1 MYFARPHP
9 PCAISYQNLFMTMK
23 KSLHED
29 WIAVIIAFLT
39 IALVCSGLKPALPK
53 FAAWNSGSGLWAQ
66 LTSPGLLRQT
76 GILFLWALGSLLL
89 ARLLAKDIQP
99 VKLAVSLLGIVLIT
113 LVAQLITSN
122 KTFKD
127 FGIEVVLFSLLL
139 GLFIN
144 NVLGVPAWLKPAI
157 QTELFIK
164 IGLILLGANVLFQDI
179 INAGGLGIL
188 QSVVVVFTVWYFS
201 FWICKKLGLDDEFRM
216 MISSAVS
223 ICGVSAAIATSGA
236 IEGDNRKLSHVIS
249 LVLIVAI
256 PMMLIMPYIAIWA
269 GMSPAVA
276 GAWLGGTIDTSGAVV
291 AAGTLLG
298 EEALKYATLVKFS
311 QNVLLGLAAFF
322 ISVYWTVTKKQVS
335 ADKKPGLKT
344 IWERF
349 PKFVLGFVL
358 ASLLFSFVLPP
369 DVVTAA
375 KGSLKELQTYWFALA
390 FTCIGLET
398 KFTDI
403 FKMENGRPAMAF
415 IIAQLFN
422 IFFTLVVAY
431 LVFGRLAN

>member
-1 MYFARPHP
+1 MTT
-9 PCAISYQNLFMTMK
+9 TMK

-29 WIAVIIAFLT
+29 WVAVIIAFLI

-53 FAAWNSGSGLWAQ
+53 FSTWADGTGLWAQ
-66 LTSPGLLRQT
+66 ISNAALLKQV
-76 GILFLWALGSLLL
+76 GILFIWVLGSLLL
-89 ARLLAKDIQP
+89 ARLLARDAQP
-99 VKLAVSLLGIVLIT
+99 AKLAISLLGIVAIS

-122 KTFKD
+122 KFFKD
-127 FGIEVVLFSLLL
+127 LGIEVVLFSLLL
-139 GLFIN
+139 GLLIN

-164 IGLILLGANVLFQDI
+164 IGLVLLGANVLFQDV

-188 QSVVVVFTVWYFS
+188 QSVVVVFAVWYFT
-201 FWICKKLGLDDEFRM
+201 FWLTKRLGLDDEFRM

-249 LVLIVAI
+249 LVLIIAI
-256 PMMLIMPYIAIWA
+256 PMMLFMPYIAIWA
-269 GMSPAVA
+269 GMTPAVA

-322 ISVYWTVTKKQVS
+322 ISVYWTLSKKEVS
-335 ADKKPGLKT
+335 ADKKPGIKT

-358 ASLLFSFVLPP
+358 ASLLFSFILPP
-369 DVVTAA
+369 GVVSGA
-375 KGSLKELQTYWFALA
+375 KGSIKELQTYWFALA

-403 FKMENGRPAMAF
+403 FKMENGRPAAAF

-422 IFFTLVVAY
+422 IFFTLVMAY
-431 LVFGRLAN
+431 LVFGRQ

>member
-1 MYFARPHP
+1 
-9 PCAISYQNLFMTMK
+9 MK
-23 KSLHED
+23 ISLHED

-39 IALVCSGLKPALPK
+39 IVLVAVGFAPTLPK
-53 FAAWNSGSGLWAQ
+53 FGAWNNGSGLWAQ
-66 LTSPGLLRQT
+66 LTNPALLSQT

-89 ARLLAKDIQP
+89 ARLLAGNAQP
-99 VKLAVSLLGIVLIT
+99 LKLAVSLLGIVVISLA
-113 LVAQLITSN
+113 AQLITGN
-122 KTFKD
+122 KAIKD
-127 FGIEVVLFSLLL
+127 LGIEVVLFSLLL

-164 IGLILLGANVLFQDI
+164 IGLVLLGANVLFQDV

-201 FWICKKLGLDDEFRM
+201 FWVCKKMGLDDEFRM

-249 LVLIVAI
+249 LVLIIAI
-256 PMMLIMPYIAIWA
+256 PMMLIMPYIAVWTHMTA
-269 GMSPAVA
+269 PVA

-322 ISVYWTVTKKQVS
+322 ISVYWTISKKEIS

-344 IWERF
+344 VWERF

-358 ASLLFSFVLPP
+358 ASLLFSFILPP
-369 DVVTAA
+369 ATVAAA
-375 KGSLKELQTYWFALA
+375 KGPLKELQTYWFALA

-403 FKMENGRPAMAF
+403 FRMENGRPAIAF
-415 IIAQLFN
+415 IIAQVFN
-422 IFFTLVVAY
+422 IFFTLLVAY
-431 LVFGRLAN
+431 FVFGR

>member
-1 MYFARPHP
+1 
-9 PCAISYQNLFMTMK
+9 MK

-29 WIAVIIAFLT
+29 WISVIIAFLT

-53 FAAWNSGSGLWAQ
+53 FSAWADGAGFWAQ
-66 LTSPGLLRQT
+66 ISSPSLLLQT
-76 GILFLWALGSLLL
+76 GVLFIWVLVSLVL
-89 ARLLAKDIQP
+89 ARLLAGDAQP
-99 VKLAVSLLGIVLIT
+99 VKLALSLLGIVAIS

-122 KTFKD
+122 KFFKD
-127 FGIEVVLFSLLL
+127 LGIEVVLFSLLL
-139 GLFIN
+139 GLLIN

-157 QTELFIK
+157 QTELYIK
-164 IGLILLGANVLFQDI
+164 IGLVLLGANVLFQEI
-179 INAGGLGIL
+179 INAGGLGII
-188 QSVVVVFTVWYFS
+188 QSVVVVFAVWYFT
-201 FWICKKLGLDDEFRM
+201 FWLTKRLGLDDEFRM

-249 LVLIVAI
+249 LVLIIAI
-256 PMMLIMPYIAIWA
+256 PMMLFMPYIAIWA
-269 GMSPAVA
+269 GMTPAVA

-322 ISVYWTVTKKQVS
+322 ISVYWTVSKKEVS

-358 ASLLFSFVLPP
+358 ASLLFSFVLPAG
-369 DVVTAA
+369 VVSSA

-403 FKMENGRPAMAF
+403 FQMENGRPAIAF

-422 IFFTLVVAY
+422 IFFTLVMAY
-431 LVFGRLAN
+431 LVFGRQ

>member
-1 MYFARPHP
+1 
-9 PCAISYQNLFMTMK
+9 MK
-23 KSLHED
+23 KSSLHED
-29 WIAVIIAFLT
+29 WIAVIVAFLT
-39 IALVCSGLKPALPK
+39 IVLVCSGLKPSLPK
-53 FAAWNSGSGLWAQ
+53 FSAWADGSSFWQ
-66 LTSPGLLRQT
+66 QISSPSLLSQ
-76 GILFLWALGSLLL
+76 IAVLFLWAFVSLLL
-89 ARLLAKDIQP
+89 ARYLARDAQP
-99 VKLAVSLLGIVLIT
+99 GKLALSLLGIVLIS

-122 KTFKD
+122 KTVKD
-127 FGIEVVLFSLLL
+127 LGIEVVLFSLLL
-139 GLFIN
+139 GLLIN
-144 NVLGVPAWLKPAI
+144 NVMGVPAWLKPAI

-164 IGLILLGANVLFQDI
+164 IGLVLLGANVIFQDVI
-179 INAGGLGIL
+179 SAGGLGIL

-201 FWICKKLGLDDEFRM
+201 FWVCKLLKLDDEFRM

-249 LVLIVAI
+249 LVLIIAI
-256 PMMLIMPYIAIWA
+256 PMMLFMPYIAIWA
-269 GMSPAVA
+269 HMTPAVA

-298 EEALKYATLVKFS
+298 DEALKYATLVKFS
-311 QNVLLGLAAFF
+311 QNVLLGIAAFL
-322 ISVYWTVTKKQVS
+322 ISVYWTVTKKEVS

-358 ASLLFSFVLPP
+358 ASLLFSFVLPAGT
-369 DVVTAA
+369 VAA
-375 KGSLKELQTYWFALA
+375 SKGALKELQTYWFALA

-415 IIAQLFN
+415 IIAQVFN
-422 IFFTLVVAY
+422 IFFTLAVAY
-431 LVFGRLAN
+431 IVFGRS

>member
-1 MYFARPHP
+1 
-9 PCAISYQNLFMTMK
+9 MK

-53 FAAWNSGSGLWAQ
+53 FSAWADGAGLMAQ
-66 LTSPGLLRQT
+66 IGNAKLLGQI
-76 GILFLWALGSLLL
+76 GILFLWVLGSLLL
-89 ARLLAKDIQP
+89 ARFLAKDIRA
-99 VKLAVSLLGIVLIT
+99 VKLAVSLLGIVAVSL
-113 LVAQLITSN
+113 LAQLITSN
-122 KTFKD
+122 KVVKD
-127 FGIEVVLFSLLL
+127 LGIEVVLFSLLL
-139 GLFIN
+139 GLLIS

-164 IGLILLGANVLFQDI
+164 IGLVLLGANVLFQDVI
-179 INAGGLGIL
+179 SAGGLGIL
-188 QSVVVVFTVWYFS
+188 QSVVVVFAVWYFT
-201 FWICKKLGLDDEFRM
+201 FWLTKKLGLDDEFRM

-249 LVLIVAI
+249 LVLIIAI
-256 PMMLIMPYIAIWA
+256 PMMLFMPYIAIWA
-269 GMSPAVA
+269 GMTPAVA

-298 EEALKYATLVKFS
+298 DEALKYATLVKFS

-322 ISVYWTVTKKQVS
+322 ISVYWTVSKKEMNAGQ
-335 ADKKPGLKT
+335 KPGLKT

-369 DVVTAA
+369 EVVKSA

-403 FKMENGRPAMAF
+403 FKMENGRPAIAF
-415 IIAQLFN
+415 IVAQLFN
-422 IFFTLVVAY
+422 ILFTLLIAY
-431 LVFGRLAN
+431 LVFGRS

>member
-1 MYFARPHP
+1 M
-9 PCAISYQNLFMTMK
+9 MK
-23 KSLHED
+23 PLHED

-39 IALVCSGLKPALPK
+39 IALVCAGLHPALPK
-53 FAAWNSGSGLWAQ
+53 FASWNNSAALWAQ
-66 LTSPGLLRQT
+66 LSRAELLLQA
-76 GILFLWALGSLLL
+76 GVLFLWVLGSLLL
-89 ARLLAKDIQP
+89 ARALAKDLQP
-99 VKLAVSLLGIVLIT
+99 VKLALSLLGIVVISL
-113 LVAQLITSN
+113 LAQLITSN
-122 KTFKD
+122 RLVKD
-127 FGIEVVLFSLLL
+127 LGIEVVLFSLLL
-139 GLFIN
+139 GLFIS

-164 IGLILLGANVLFQDI
+164 IGLVLLGANVLFGDVI
-179 INAGGLGIL
+179 SAGGLGLL
-188 QSVVVVFTVWYFS
+188 QSVIVVFAVWYFT
-201 FWICKKLGLDDEFRM
+201 FWLCKRFGLDDEFRM

-249 LVLIVAI
+249 LVLIIAI
-256 PMMLIMPYIAIWA
+256 PMMLFMPYIAAWA
-269 GMSPAVA
+269 GMTPAVA

-291 AAGTLLG
+291 AAGTLMG

-322 ISVYWTVTKKQVS
+322 ISLYWTLSKKEVS
-335 ADKKPGLKT
+335 AEQKPGLKT

-369 DVVTAA
+369 AVVSTA

-403 FKMENGRPAMAF
+403 FTMENGRPAIAF

-422 IFFTLVVAY
+422 IFFTLAVAY
-431 LVFGRLAN
+431 LVFGGL

>member
-1 MYFARPHP
+1 M
-9 PCAISYQNLFMTMK
+9 MK

-39 IALVCSGLKPALPK
+39 IALVCAGLQPALPK
-53 FAAWNSGSGLWAQ
+53 FTSWSNGAALWAQ
-66 LTSPGLLRQT
+66 ISQAGLLLQAGT
-76 GILFLWALGSLLL
+76 LFLWALGSLLL
-89 ARLLAKDIQP
+89 ARALARDLQP
-99 VKLAVSLLGIVLIT
+99 VKLALSLLGIVVISL
-113 LVAQLITSN
+113 LAQLITSN
-122 KTFKD
+122 RLVKD
-127 FGIEVVLFSLLL
+127 LGIEVVLFSLLL
-139 GLFIN
+139 GLFIS

-164 IGLILLGANVLFQDI
+164 IGLVLLGANVLFGDVI
-179 INAGGLGIL
+179 SAGGLGLL
-188 QSVVVVFTVWYFS
+188 QSVIVVFAVWYFT
-201 FWICKKLGLDDEFRM
+201 FWLCKRLGLDDEFRM

-256 PMMLIMPYIAIWA
+256 PMMLFMPYIAAWTD
-269 GMSPAVA
+269 MPLAVA

-291 AAGTLLG
+291 AAGTLMG
-298 EEALKYATLVKFS
+298 DEALKYATLVKFS

-322 ISVYWTVTKKQVS
+322 ISVYWTITRKEVS
-335 ADKKPGLKT
+335 ADQKPGLKT

-369 DVVTAA
+369 ALVSTA
-375 KGSLKELQTYWFALA
+375 KGHLKELQTYWFALA

-403 FKMENGRPAMAF
+403 FTMENGRPALAF

-422 IFFTLVVAY
+422 IFFTLAIAY
-431 LVFGRLAN
+431 LVFGGL

>member
-1 MYFARPHP
+1 
-9 PCAISYQNLFMTMK
+9 MK

-29 WIAVIIAFLT
+29 WVAVIIAFLT

-53 FAAWNSGSGLWAQ
+53 FSAWADGAGLWAQ
-66 LTSPGLLRQT
+66 ISNAALLKQI
-76 GILFLWALGSLLL
+76 GILFIWVLGNLLL
-89 ARLLAKDIQP
+89 ARLLARDAQP
-99 VKLAVSLLGIVLIT
+99 AKLAISLLGIVAIS

-122 KTFKD
+122 KFFKD
-127 FGIEVVLFSLLL
+127 LGIEVVLFSLLL
-139 GLFIN
+139 GLLIN

-164 IGLILLGANVLFQDI
+164 IGLVLLGANVLFQDV

-188 QSVVVVFTVWYFS
+188 QSVVVVFAVWYFT
-201 FWICKKLGLDDEFRM
+201 FWLTKRLGLDDEFRM

-249 LVLIVAI
+249 LVLIIAI
-256 PMMLIMPYIAIWA
+256 PMMLFMPYIAIWA
-269 GMSPAVA
+269 GMTPAVA

-322 ISVYWTVTKKQVS
+322 ISVYWTLSKKEVS
-335 ADKKPGLKT
+335 ADKKPGIKT

-358 ASLLFSFVLPP
+358 ASLLFSFILPP
-369 DVVTAA
+369 GVVSSA
-375 KGSLKELQTYWFALA
+375 KGSIKELQTYWFALA

-403 FKMENGRPAMAF
+403 FKMENGRPAAAF

-422 IFFTLVVAY
+422 IFFTLVMAY
-431 LVFGRLAN
+431 LVFGSR

>member
-1 MYFARPHP
+1 MTT
-9 PCAISYQNLFMTMK
+9 TMK

-29 WIAVIIAFLT
+29 WVAVIVAFLI

-53 FAAWNSGSGLWAQ
+53 FSTWADGAGLWAQ
-66 LTSPGLLRQT
+66 ISNAALLKQI
-76 GILFLWALGSLLL
+76 GILFIWVLGSLLL
-89 ARLLAKDIQP
+89 ARLLARDAQP
-99 VKLAVSLLGIVLIT
+99 AKLAISLLGIVAIS

-122 KTFKD
+122 KFFKD
-127 FGIEVVLFSLLL
+127 LGIEVVLFSLLL
-139 GLFIN
+139 GLLIN

-164 IGLILLGANVLFQDI
+164 IGLVLLGANVLFQDV

-188 QSVVVVFTVWYFS
+188 QSVVVVFAVWYFT
-201 FWICKKLGLDDEFRM
+201 FWLTKRLGLDDEFRM

-249 LVLIVAI
+249 LVLIIAI
-256 PMMLIMPYIAIWA
+256 PMMLFMPYIAIWA
-269 GMSPAVA
+269 GMTPAVA

-322 ISVYWTVTKKQVS
+322 ISVYWTLSKKEVS
-335 ADKKPGLKT
+335 ADKKPGIKT

-358 ASLLFSFVLPP
+358 ASLLFSFILPP
-369 DVVTAA
+369 GLVSSA
-375 KGSLKELQTYWFALA
+375 KGSIKELQTYWFALA

-403 FKMENGRPAMAF
+403 FKMENGRPAAAF

-422 IFFTLVVAY
+422 IFFTLVMAY
-431 LVFGRLAN
+431 LVFGSR

>member
-1 MYFARPHP
+1 MTT
-9 PCAISYQNLFMTMK
+9 TMK

-29 WIAVIIAFLT
+29 WVAVIVAFLI

-53 FAAWNSGSGLWAQ
+53 FSTWADGAGLWAQ
-66 LTSPGLLRQT
+66 ISNAALLKQI
-76 GILFLWALGSLLL
+76 GILFIWVLGSLLL
-89 ARLLAKDIQP
+89 ARLLARDAQP
-99 VKLAVSLLGIVLIT
+99 AKLAISLLGIVVIS

-122 KTFKD
+122 KFFKD
-127 FGIEVVLFSLLL
+127 LGIEVVLFSLLL
-139 GLFIN
+139 GLLIN

-164 IGLILLGANVLFQDI
+164 IGLVLLGANVLFQDV

-188 QSVVVVFTVWYFS
+188 QSVVVVFAVWYFT
-201 FWICKKLGLDDEFRM
+201 FWLTKRLGLDDEFRM

-249 LVLIVAI
+249 LVLIIAI
-256 PMMLIMPYIAIWA
+256 PMMLFMPYIAIWA
-269 GMSPAVA
+269 GMTPAVA

-322 ISVYWTVTKKQVS
+322 ISVYWTLSKKEVS
-335 ADKKPGLKT
+335 ADKKPGIKT

-358 ASLLFSFVLPP
+358 ASLLFSFIMPP
-369 DVVTAA
+369 GVVSSA
-375 KGSLKELQTYWFALA
+375 KGSIKELQTYWFALA

-403 FKMENGRPAMAF
+403 FKMENGRPAAAF

-422 IFFTLVVAY
+422 IFFTLVMAY
-431 LVFGRLAN
+431 LVFGNR

>member
-1 MYFARPHP
+1 
-9 PCAISYQNLFMTMK
+9 MK

-53 FAAWNSGSGLWAQ
+53 FSAWNDGAGLWAQ
-66 LTSPGLLRQT
+66 LSNPALLQQT
-76 GILFLWALGSLLL
+76 GMLFSWALGSLVL
-89 ARLLAKDIQP
+89 ARLLAKDRQV
-99 VKLAVSLLGIVLIT
+99 VKLAISLLGIVVISLI
-113 LVAQLITSN
+113 AQLITSN
-122 KTFKD
+122 RFVKD
-127 FGIEVVLFSLLL
+127 LGIEVVLFSLLL
-139 GLFIN
+139 GLLIS

-157 QTELFIK
+157 QTELYIK
-164 IGLILLGANVLFQDI
+164 IGLVLLGANVLFQEI

-188 QSVVVVFTVWYFS
+188 QSVVVVFAVWYFT
-201 FWICKKLGLDDEFRM
+201 FWLTKRLGLDDEFRM

-249 LVLIVAI
+249 LVLIIAI
-256 PMMLIMPYIAIWA
+256 PMMLFMPYIAIWA

-298 EEALKYATLVKFS
+298 DEALKYATLVKFS

-322 ISVYWTVTKKQVS
+322 ISVYWTLSKKEVS

-358 ASLLFSFVLPP
+358 ASLLFSFVLPAG
-369 DVVTAA
+369 VVGSV

-403 FKMENGRPAMAF
+403 FRMENGRPAIAF

-422 IFFTLVVAY
+422 IFFTLVMAY
-431 LVFGRLAN
+431 LVFGSR

>member
-1 MYFARPHP
+1 
-9 PCAISYQNLFMTMK
+9 MK

-53 FAAWNSGSGLWAQ
+53 FSAWADGAGFWAQ
-66 LTSPGLLRQT
+66 ISNPSLLMQT
-76 GILFLWALGSLLL
+76 GVLFLWVLVSLVL
-89 ARLLAKDIQP
+89 ARLLAGDAQP
-99 VKLAVSLLGIVLIT
+99 VKLAISLLGIVVIT

-122 KTFKD
+122 KFFKD
-127 FGIEVVLFSLLL
+127 LGIEVVLFSLLL
-139 GLFIN
+139 GLLIN
-144 NVLGVPAWLKPAI
+144 NVFGVPAWLKPAI
-157 QTELFIK
+157 QTELYIK
-164 IGLILLGANVLFQDI
+164 IGLVLLGANVLFQEI

-188 QSVVVVFTVWYFS
+188 QSVVVVFAVWYFT
-201 FWICKKLGLDDEFRM
+201 FWLTKRLGLDDEFRM

-236 IEGDNRKLSHVIS
+236 IEGDNKKLSHVIS

-256 PMMLIMPYIAIWA
+256 PMMLFMPYIAIWA
-269 GMSPAVA
+269 GMTPAVA

-322 ISVYWTVTKKQVS
+322 ISVYWTVSKKEVS

-358 ASLLFSFVLPP
+358 ASLLFSFVLPSGL
-369 DVVTAA
+369 VSSA

-403 FKMENGRPAMAF
+403 FKMENGRPAIAF

-422 IFFTLVVAY
+422 IFFTLVMAY
-431 LVFGRLAN
+431 LVFGRQ